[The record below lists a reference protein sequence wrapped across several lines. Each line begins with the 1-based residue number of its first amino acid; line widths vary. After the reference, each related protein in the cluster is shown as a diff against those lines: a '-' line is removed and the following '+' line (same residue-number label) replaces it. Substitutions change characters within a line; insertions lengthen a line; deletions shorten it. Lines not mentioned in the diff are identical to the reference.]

1 MLPTAHT
8 ISQRLRTLKR
18 TPPELIPIGMR
29 ILVQSFLLHLYMYI
43 RMLTVLSRICPSV
56 RYTRDRSIALAN
68 YTSSFANTFPSH
80 TALPSAQA
88 STPPAGN
95 SCTTRPSAFL
105 DPSLR
110 TGVKFSRRRDV
121 VGWRREP
128 LVFLARSTVKL
139 RRTDLY
145 STNCFD
151 SGLRWFHWYLQI
163 YFRDPVRSKQATQE
177 NTKKTKL
184 SYLVHSCLCQRIYP
198 DSGLFWPR
206 NIQSF

>member
-1 MLPTAHT
+1 
-8 ISQRLRTLKR
+8 
-18 TPPELIPIGMR
+18 
-29 ILVQSFLLHLYMYI
+29 
-43 RMLTVLSRICPSV
+43 MLTVLSRICPSV
-56 RYTRDRSIALAN
+56 RYIRDRSIALAN

-177 NTKKTKL
+177 NTKKQSSLT
-184 SYLVHSCLCQRIYP
+184 SFIAVFVNAYIQIQACFGPATSSPSNPCIGS
-198 DSGLFWPR
+198 SGLLFVVSSVCSVASLSSSLTACLDR
-206 NIQSF
+206 